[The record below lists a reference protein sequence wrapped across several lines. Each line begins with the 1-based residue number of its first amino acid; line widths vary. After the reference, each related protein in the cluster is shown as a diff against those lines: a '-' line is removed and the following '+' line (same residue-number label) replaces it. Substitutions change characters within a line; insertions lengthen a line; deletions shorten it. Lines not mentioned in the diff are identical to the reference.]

1 MSKERQKY
9 LKQIKKEKFFV
20 LLGQIAILVL
30 FLGLW
35 ELGAN
40 RGLIDSFITSSPS
53 RILKTF
59 ANFSA
64 NNLLVH
70 IKVTV
75 YETIIGFS
83 IGTIMGFII
92 AIILWWSKFISKISE
107 PYLVILNSLPKVAL
121 GPIII
126 IWVGAGTGAII
137 VMAVAISL
145 IVTILDI
152 LNGFL
157 ETDKDLIKMANT
169 FSASK
174 FQILTKI
181 VIPANISTFI
191 NSLKINIGLSLVGV
205 ISGEFL
211 VSKAGLGYLITYG
224 GQVFKLDLVMSSVI
238 ILGIIAGLM
247 YLTVLLL
254 EKIILGKKGS
264 KR

>member
-40 RGLIDSFITSSPS
+40 KGLIDSFITSSPS

-137 VMAVAISL
+137 VMAVAI
-145 IVTILDI
+145 
-152 LNGFL
+152 
-157 ETDKDLIKMANT
+157 A
-169 FSASK
+169 
-174 FQILTKI
+174 
-181 VIPANISTFI
+181 
-191 NSLKINIGLSLVGV
+191 
-205 ISGEFL
+205 
-211 VSKAGLGYLITYG
+211 
-224 GQVFKLDLVMSSVI
+224 
-238 ILGIIAGLM
+238 
-247 YLTVLLL
+247 TVV
-254 EKIILGKKGS
+254 
-264 KR
+264 